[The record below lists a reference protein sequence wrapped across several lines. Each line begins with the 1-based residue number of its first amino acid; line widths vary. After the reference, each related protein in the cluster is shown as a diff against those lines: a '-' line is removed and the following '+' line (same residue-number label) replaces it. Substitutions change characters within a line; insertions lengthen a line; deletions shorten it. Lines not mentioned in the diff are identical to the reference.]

1 MMLPQSK
8 VLGFVANGFHGIV
21 DGSDVVGLVADKGAL
36 AQGQKDVGFGKDV
49 QRQIELPRRLFRHK
63 LHYLI
68 FLPSR

>member
-49 QRQIELPRRLFRHK
+49 QRDGAVGNIGGRSHLEKR
-63 LHYLI
+63 
-68 FLPSR
+68 